1 LIERTSL
8 ADLNP
13 IEQRAARPTL
23 QPDGPTGRM

>member
-13 IEQRAARPTL
+13 IDQRAAKPTL
-23 QPDGPTGRM
+23 QRS